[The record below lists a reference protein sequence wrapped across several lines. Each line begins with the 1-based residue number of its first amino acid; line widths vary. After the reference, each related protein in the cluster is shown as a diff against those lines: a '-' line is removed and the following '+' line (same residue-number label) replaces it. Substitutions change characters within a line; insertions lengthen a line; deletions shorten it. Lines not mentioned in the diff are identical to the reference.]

1 MSVKDPFSSKT
12 VESKPLRV
20 VMEVVKTKK
29 IVNSFTK
36 TMRRFDMDWNMLGEG
51 TSIRD
56 KIWAEVTLCLG
67 KLCKCWERKFWIRC
81 IFHYLH
87 TQTLQEAGWSL
98 WRSECLHV
106 LSHSRKYFRA
116 AESYRGLKPSR
127 HHLDQKKPHQW
138 LGEDLLLSSVAFM
151 LMAPAD
157 FCFAYRRWVKG
168 EILNLCHTADEEILY
183 IPSDTN
189 HLFKQFTIL
198 TPQNFLS
205 IKSAFDCTFPKRVAT
220 ACWVTLGSCPLSK
233 RDMSE
238 TRKGRRQGRH
248 AYKPCDMR

>member
-51 TSIRD
+51 TSVRD
-56 KIWAEVTLCLG
+56 KIWAEVTLCLD

-106 LSHSRKYFRA
+106 LSHSRKYFRLLRA
-116 AESYRGLKPSR
+116 T
-127 HHLDQKKPHQW
+127 
-138 LGEDLLLSSVAFM
+138 EDSSPVGTIWIRKNPTSDLVRICFSLLLLSCWWHQLISVLLTGGEWKEKFWIYVIQQM
-151 LMAPAD
+151 
-157 FCFAYRRWVKG
+157 RR
-168 EILNLCHTADEEILY
+168 
-183 IPSDTN
+183 S
-189 HLFKQFTIL
+189 FTSPV
-198 TPQNFLS
+198 TQTTYSSNSPFS
-205 IKSAFDCTFPKRVAT
+205 PPKT
-220 ACWVTLGSCPLSK
+220 SCPSSLLLTVPFQREWLLPAESPLAAA
-233 RDMSE
+233 
-238 TRKGRRQGRH
+238 H
-248 AYKPCDMR
+248 